1 MADPQPRSILS
12 SGAEV
17 WDRSGTDS
25 LSRRAF
31 LGLIGGLTFYG
42 LALNAVLATWAMQVH
57 FQPGLVLML
66 VLAIGLPLAG
76 IFIAR
81 RAQSVPVALLGY
93 HLLLVP
99 MGLILGPILSVYINI
114 GGMAI
119 VTRALMLTGCTVG
132 VMTLLGLSYPD
143 IFAKLGG
150 VLFASLMALVVLRL
164 ISFFVPSL
172 AAAGWVDWLAAGIF
186 TLYIGYDCHR
196 AMSIPATGRNS
207 VDVAISLYLDIYNL
221 FLTIL
226 RLLSRRD

>member
-1 MADPQPRSILS
+1 MADPQQRSLLS
-12 SGAEV
+12 SANAV
-17 WDRSGTDS
+17 WDRNGADS

-76 IFIAR
+76 IFLASRAR
-81 RAQSVPVALLGY
+81 SVPVALLGY

-119 VTRALMLTGCTVG
+119 VTRALTLTGCTVG
-132 VMTLLGLSYPD
+132 VMTLLGLSYPN

>member
-1 MADPQPRSILS
+1 MADQQQRSLLS
-12 SGAEV
+12 SGADI
-17 WDRSGTDS
+17 WDRSGDDS

-42 LALNAVLATWAMQVH
+42 LALNAILATWAMQIH

-66 VLAIGLPLAG
+66 VLAIGLPMAG
-76 IFIAR
+76 IFLAS
-81 RAQSVPVALLGY
+81 RAKSMPVALLGY
-93 HLLLVP
+93 HLLLIP

-114 GGMAI
+114 GGMAL

-150 VLFASLMALVVLRL
+150 VLFAALIALVVLRL
-164 ISFFVPSL
+164 VSLFVPAL
-172 AAAGWVDWLAAGIF
+172 ASAGWIDWLAAGIF

-196 AMSIPATGRNS
+196 AMSIPATGRNA
-207 VDVAISLYLDIYNL
+207 VDVAISIYLDIYNL

>member
-1 MADPQPRSILS
+1 MADPQQRSLLS
-12 SGAEV
+12 SANAV
-17 WDRSGTDS
+17 WDRSGSDT

-76 IFIAR
+76 IFIAS
-81 RAQSVPVALLGY
+81 RARSVPVALLGY

-119 VTRALMLTGCTVG
+119 VTRALMLTGSTVG
-132 VMTLLGLSYPD
+132 VMTLLGLSYPN

-164 ISFFVPSL
+164 VSFFVPAL
-172 AAAGWVDWLAAGIF
+172 AAAGWIDWLAAGIF

-196 AMSIPATGRNS
+196 AMAIPATGRNS

>member
-1 MADPQPRSILS
+1 MADPQSRSLLS

-66 VLAIGLPLAG
+66 VLALGLPLAG

-150 VLFASLMALVVLRL
+150 VLFASLLALVALRL